1 MENQE
6 YKKYSEEQLIEIL
19 TVINENASKSDAW
32 LLAMWN
38 GLSAEV
44 KMSIQKIIRK
54 QMPVR
59 NIGFIGHVDHGITTI
74 PTAGKEPIIIVSN
87 GMEDK
92 ITEII
97 TNKFPKFYKPEPIP
111 LTKIYS
117 EEKERGTNKRPKK
130 KKRKK

>member
-6 YKKYSEEQLIEIL
+6 YKKYSEEQLLEIL
-19 TVINENASKSDAW
+19 TVINEKAEKDNAFFVS
-32 LLAMWN
+32 MWKC
-38 GLSAEV
+38 LSNENKLKIGKMMRDQAV
-44 KMSIQKIIRK
+44 KK
-54 QMPVR
+54 
-59 NIGFIGHVDHGITTI
+59 NIGFIGHIDHGITTI
-74 PTAGKEPIIIVSN
+74 PTAGKEPIIIVGH

-92 ITEII
+92 ITEIL

-111 LTKIYS
+111 LTKISS